1 MSSADAAVAIIAAR
15 QKGLVTRAQ
24 ALRAGVSSTGIDRR
38 LAGGRWFRLERSV
51 YLVAGAP
58 VTWRVKVL
66 AACLATDG
74 VASHRTAA
82 VLNEVH
88 DFREGAIDVTI
99 PHQRKSASVGAR
111 VHRSGDV
118 HLFRPRRID
127 GIPVTPVSRLA
138 VDLGAV
144 VAFPRF
150 ERAVDEL
157 VGRRL
162 LTWPQAVEAL
172 LRHARPG
179 RPGVGALRQLVSSRL
194 GDDVDES
201 TLERAWYRLY
211 RSSTLPRPVRQL
223 KIYDDVGFVARVDI
237 AYPQAKIAIELDSKQ
252 FHLTVEA
259 FEADRRKRN
268 RLELAGWMVL
278 AFTWEAV
285 MRNPALVLAQIE
297 QALASRGGP

>member
-1 MSSADAAVAIIAAR
+1 M
-15 QKGLVTRAQ
+15 
-24 ALRAGVSSTGIDRR
+24 
-38 LAGGRWFRLERSV
+38 
-51 YLVAGAP
+51 
-58 VTWRVKVL
+58 
-66 AACLATDG
+66 
-74 VASHRTAA
+74 
-82 VLNEVH
+82 
-88 DFREGAIDVTI
+88 
-99 PHQRKSASVGAR
+99 
-111 VHRSGDV
+111 
-118 HLFRPRRID
+118 
-127 GIPVTPVSRLA
+127 
-138 VDLGAV
+138 
-144 VAFPRF
+144 
-150 ERAVDEL
+150 
-157 VGRRL
+157 
-162 LTWPQAVEAL
+162 
-172 LRHARPG
+172 
-179 RPGVGALRQLVSSRL
+179 RQLVSSRL